1 MGKHIYR
8 AKNIEVIDVEKI
20 RNQLGDRVVFGC
32 DAAKDIWFGAVMKED
47 GVVVQ
52 TVKWHQSRDHSKL
65 MEFINELQECGATVE
80 IAVEP
85 TGTYSDSV
93 VYQLQQSGIPVYRV
107 SPKHSHDYSEIYD
120 GVPSSHD
127 GKSAAMVADLHRQGK
142 SRLWTPWSEERR
154 ALRAQA
160 AQIDWVAQDIQRY
173 TSRLESRL
181 SRHWPELA
189 EIISLESMTMRALIQ
204 EFGSPALVVQKEE
217 QARASIRAA
226 SRGKLGQE
234 KVDAVIASAK
244 ATIGMPMCSA
254 ETSLV
259 QNLGTKLCQLYAEQK
274 NAAATFESTVAQI
287 PSTKPLVAHLGKMTS
302 GILVGVLGDFAD
314 YGSVRALQRAAGLNL
329 RIRSSGKQKGT
340 LKLAK
345 RGSSVARRWLFFV
358 ALRWVRNPTVGAW
371 FKRKA
376 ERPGGNKMK
385 ALAEIMRKVLA
396 GMYHVARGKELDL
409 TKLFDTRGVVTN

>member
-8 AKNIEVIDVEKI
+8 AKNIKHIEAEKV
-20 RNQLGDRVVFGC
+20 RDQLGDRMIFGC

-47 GVVVQ
+47 GMVAQ
-52 TVKWHQSRDHSKL
+52 TVKWHRKDHAKL
-65 MEFINELQECGATVE
+65 MEFINTLQDSGVTVE

-85 TGTYSDSV
+85 TGTYSDPV
-93 VYQLQQSGIPVYRV
+93 VYQLQQSGIAVYRV
-107 SPKHSHDYSEIYD
+107 SPKHSHDYNEIYD

-127 GKSAAMVADLHRQGK
+127 GKSAAVVADLHRQGK
-142 SRLWTPWSEERR
+142 SKLWTPWSEERR
-154 ALRAQA
+154 GLRAQA
-160 AQIDWVAQDIQRY
+160 TQVDWRAQDIQRY

-189 EIISLESMTMRALIQ
+189 EIITLNSTTMRVLIK
-204 EFGSPALVVQKEE
+204 EFGSPAQVVQEE
-217 QARASIRAA
+217 KQAREVMRIA
-226 SRGKLGQE
+226 SRGQLSEEKL
-234 KVDAVIASAK
+234 DAVMSSAK
-244 ATIGMPMCSA
+244 TTIGMPMCPEEIA
-254 ETSLV
+254 LV
-259 QNLGTKLCQLYAEQK
+259 QKLGMTLSQLYAEQR
-274 NAAATFESTVAQI
+274 NATAAFELMVTQV
-287 PSTKPLVAHLGKMTS
+287 PSTKPLTNHLGKMTS
-302 GILVGVLGDFAD
+302 GVLVGVLGNFSD

-358 ALRWVRNPTVGAW
+358 ALRWVRTPIVGAW

-376 ERPGGNKMK
+376 ERAGGSKMK
-385 ALAEIMRKVLA
+385 ALAAIMRKILA

-409 TKLFDTRGVVTN
+409 KKLFNVKGLVIS